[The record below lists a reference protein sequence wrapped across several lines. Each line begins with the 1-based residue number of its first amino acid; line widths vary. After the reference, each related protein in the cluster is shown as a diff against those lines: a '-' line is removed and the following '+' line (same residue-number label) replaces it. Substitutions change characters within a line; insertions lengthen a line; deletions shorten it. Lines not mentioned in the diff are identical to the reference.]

1 MEKLGGRK
9 FLISIL
15 GLAALVIMASNNPA
29 SVTTEVVIGMLG
41 IIASFSGSNALL
53 TVVSQK
59 LNLSAPVGPEQP
71 ENQPAPV
78 PPAPVSAPT
87 SLEASPL
94 LQTSASVDMD
104 NKLGQDMQE
113 LFARVS
119 NLEESMKSF
128 IEILKTQQEV
138 INRLTINQN
147 QSNLS
152 VRGLDGQNRG

>member
-9 FLISIL
+9 FVMSFL

-29 SVTTEVVIGMLG
+29 SVTSEVVIGMLG

-78 PPAPVSAPT
+78 PTPASSPT

-94 LQTSASVDMD
+94 LQTSASVDID